1 MSRPKH
7 SVINEMRKVAA
18 PKFDRRCFS
27 DLLALASSLEFFHTF
42 FSDMASVFIK
52 IICRPENFRLT
63 YEELEPVCNYSEKT
77 LRAYC
82 KKFAATYLSEKIR
95 FRSLPLPLLIAHFF
109 EFDANHFLHF
119 NIPALRTFNA
129 AELEQIIETFPA
141 TTDDRRLGMLILTSL
156 RSNFRQE
163 GNLIYDKQ
171 KTDNKAPDRN
181 AEYLFGRTL

>member
-1 MSRPKH
+1 
-7 SVINEMRKVAA
+7 
-18 PKFDRRCFS
+18 
-27 DLLALASSLEFFHTF
+27 
-42 FSDMASVFIK
+42 MASVFIK

-95 FRSLPLPLLIAHFF
+95 FRSLPMPLLIAHFF

-141 TTDDRRLGMLILTSL
+141 AAEDKQLSR
-156 RSNFRQE
+156 
-163 GNLIYDKQ
+163 LIYARYIQ
-171 KTDNKAPDRN
+171 NS
-181 AEYLFGRTL
+181 GRKII